1 MTIPCVKESAEIIC
15 ILNVYNRFS
24 NFEEQLNSILNQTIP
39 AKRVIIWNNNP
50 DVNLS
55 SFAKKDSI
63 IVINSSQN
71 LGVWPRFFSSYYLF
85 SGEYVCVFDDDTIP
99 GNNWFKNCINT
110 INTHNALLGTRG
122 LIFNTGDHYLNFA
135 ADVGWHGPSDHAK
148 VVDIVGHSWFFRKE
162 WITTIIKELPN
173 IDVKYFI
180 CGEDMHLSYVLQK
193 YLNIP
198 TIVPPH
204 PQSDKSLWGSTYEKG
219 MQYGTDSAAI
229 SLMPGIY
236 DKFIIMFKDY
246 INRGYETI
254 NNKAYIYKTY
264 STCLDY
270 FINRIKSKQNFAIM
284 KCADGEYLVS
294 KNETLTNCDNW
305 TFKKDSILN
314 KHFNDS
320 LNLMQTN
327 VFYGVSGPTDSEEI
341 CNYWYKNIPNTH
353 NITFANVFVNTNF
366 EKWENFIKKSEDN
379 CVLISQVCPESRKL
393 GGMNIIDYLSIDKY
407 LVNSW
412 DIEYQKYFDLI
423 SKLAKKYTNTLF
435 FISAGPLANIFVHR
449 MYLENPNNT
458 YIDSGSSIDV
468 FTKGVITRPYQCDK
482 NIYNIPIK
490 NLPVVYNDLKK
501 SIINTT
507 YSIDVNI
514 QNFFENI
521 YQNNTWHIGQTESKS
536 GLGSI
541 LSFTENIRI
550 KLIEI
555 IKEKNINNMLDTSC
569 GDWNWMKMIKD
580 DLCNYTGL
588 DVVKYLINNHNKTFS
603 NDKIRFIH
611 SDFLT
616 FIKNQPDKSFDLILC
631 RHTLEHLPTSYNIEF
646 LIECKRVSRY
656 LLVTN
661 YNNINKRN
669 CELITDYRPVNLKL
683 EPYVD
688 LLKDSYD
695 REIYD
700 GFSSA
705 YNPECYINLYNF
717 KDNMI

>member
-1 MTIPCVKESAEIIC
+1 
-15 ILNVYNRFS
+15 
-24 NFEEQLNSILNQTIP
+24 
-39 AKRVIIWNNNP
+39 
-50 DVNLS
+50 
-55 SFAKKDSI
+55 
-63 IVINSSQN
+63 
-71 LGVWPRFFSSYYLF
+71 
-85 SGEYVCVFDDDTIP
+85 
-99 GNNWFKNCINT
+99 
-110 INTHNALLGTRG
+110 
-122 LIFNTGDHYLNFA
+122 
-135 ADVGWHGPSDHAK
+135 
-148 VVDIVGHSWFFRKE
+148 
-162 WITTIIKELPN
+162 
-173 IDVKYFI
+173 
-180 CGEDMHLSYVLQK
+180 
-193 YLNIP
+193 
-198 TIVPPH
+198 
-204 PQSDKSLWGSTYEKG
+204 
-219 MQYGTDSAAI
+219 
-229 SLMPGIY
+229 
-236 DKFIIMFKDY
+236 
-246 INRGYETI
+246 
-254 NNKAYIYKTY
+254 
-264 STCLDY
+264 
-270 FINRIKSKQNFAIM
+270 
-284 KCADGEYLVS
+284 
-294 KNETLTNCDNW
+294 
-305 TFKKDSILN
+305 
-314 KHFNDS
+314 
-320 LNLMQTN
+320 MQTN
-327 VFYGVSGPTDSEEI
+327 VFYGVSGPSDSEEI
-341 CNYWYKNIPNTH
+341 CDYWYKNIPNTH

-366 EKWENFIKKSEDN
+366 EKWENFIKNPDFTVSG

-393 GGMNIIDYLSIDKY
+393 GGINIIDYLSIDKY

-412 DIEYQKYFDLI
+412 DIEYEKYFDLI
-423 SKLAKKYTNTLF
+423 SNLAKKYTNTLF
-435 FISAGPLANIFVHR
+435 FIAAGPLANIFVHR
-449 MYLENPNNT
+449 MYLEKPNNT
-458 YIDSGSSIDV
+458 YIDCGSSIDV

-490 NLPVVYNDLKK
+490 NLPVVYNDIKK

-507 YSIDVNI
+507 YSIDLNI
-514 QNFFENI
+514 QNYFENI
-521 YQNNTWHIGQTESKS
+521 YQNNKWHMGQTESKS

-611 SDFLT
+611 SDCLT

-646 LIECKRVSRY
+646 LIECKRVCRY

-669 CELITDYRPVNLKL
+669 CELITDYRPLNLKL

-688 LLKDSYD
+688 LLKDCYD

-700 GFSSA
+700 GFSSV